1 MIIDIYTLFPEFF
14 QGPFTSSIIARAQKA
29 QLVDIHIHNIRDA
42 AIDRHKTCDDSPYG
56 GGAGMVLKAEPV
68 FETVEQFYTGGP
80 IIFLAPQGKTF
91 NQKIAEQLSNESRL
105 SFICGHYEGVDERII
120 QHLATE
126 VISLGDFVLTGGEPA
141 VAVVADAVIRLIPGV
156 LGNETSTADESH
168 TSGLLEYPQYTRPA
182 VFREWAVPAE
192 LLSGSHAEIF
202 RWRRR
207 QSLRNTLIRRP
218 DMFTMWRQVN
228 SPLTKEDTKI
238 LAELQ
243 NEGLIVPDGIL

>member
-1 MIIDIYTLFPEFF
+1 MIIDIYSLFPEYFR
-14 QGPFTSSIIARAQKA
+14 GPFTSSIIARAQKA
-29 QLVDIHIHNIRDA
+29 HLAEIHTHNIRDA
-42 AIDRHKTCDDSPYG
+42 ATDRHKTCDDSPYG
-56 GGAGMVLKAEPV
+56 GGAGMVMKAEPV
-68 FETVEQFYTGGP
+68 FQTVEQFYCGGP
-80 IIFLAPQGKTF
+80 IIFLAPQGKVF
-91 NQKIAEQLSNESRL
+91 NQKTAERLSSENRL

-156 LGNETSTADESH
+156 LGNENSSADESH

-182 VFREWAVPAE
+182 VFREWAAPTE

-207 QSLRNTLIRRP
+207 QSLRKTLLLRP
-218 DMFTMWRQVN
+218 DMFTIWRQIN

-238 LAELQ
+238 LAELN
-243 NEGLIVPDGIL
+243 NEGLL